1 MDRDSLIPTSSHI
14 INFFKFS
21 FFCVLHILLSFS
33 SSPNTYKTVFSYQWT
48 EIRSFT
54 CWHSVYILK
63 WFTLGKIELESIS
76 LPNEYPVA
84 TFPVAYNAVIKV
96 QKINIIILLYLIE
109 SIDYKF
115 YLELIMN

>member
-1 MDRDSLIPTSSHI
+1 M
-14 INFFKFS
+14 
-21 FFCVLHILLSFS
+21 
-33 SSPNTYKTVFSYQWT
+33 
-48 EIRSFT
+48 
-54 CWHSVYILK
+54 
-63 WFTLGKIELESIS
+63 
-76 LPNEYPVA
+76 PNEYPVA